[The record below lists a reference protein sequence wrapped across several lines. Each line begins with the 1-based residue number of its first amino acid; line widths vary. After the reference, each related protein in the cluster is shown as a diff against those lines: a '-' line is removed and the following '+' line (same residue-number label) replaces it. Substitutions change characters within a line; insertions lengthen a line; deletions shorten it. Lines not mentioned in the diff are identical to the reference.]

1 MRSVVSSYASVG
13 IDAVPVAVELI
24 PAPPGSFVV
33 DSAEAAL
40 REGVQR
46 AELAIAGS
54 GFRHLARY
62 ESACE
67 KLGKLG
73 GPVAHA

>member
-54 GFRHLARY
+54 GFRLPARPGQRAR
-62 ESACE
+62 SWASWA
-67 KLGKLG
+67 
-73 GPVAHA
+73 GP